1 MYNHKAYLKKELANK
16 IEKRDFLKA
25 YISEIMDN
33 CSNEEEKE
41 LYLNHP
47 LFQKKLKLLEGTEK
61 AIVNLTKKIEKIE
74 N

>member
-25 YISEIMDN
+25 YISEIMN
-33 CSNEEEKE
+33 SCSNEEEKE
-41 LYLNHP
+41 WYLNHS
-47 LFQKKLKLLEGTEK
+47 LFQKNLKQLERAEK
-61 AIVNLTKKIEKIE
+61 AIVNLTNEIEQIE

>member
-25 YISEIMDN
+25 YISEIMN
-33 CSNEEEKE
+33 SCSDEEEKKW
-41 LYLNHP
+41 YLNHS
-47 LFQKKLKLLEGTEK
+47 LFQKNLKQLERVEK
-61 AIVNLTKKIEKIE
+61 AIVNLTNEIEQIE

>member
-33 CSNEEEKE
+33 CSDKEEKE
-41 LYLNHP
+41 WYLNHS
-47 LFQKKLKLLEGTEK
+47 LFQKNLKQLERAEK
-61 AIVNLTKKIEKIE
+61 AIVNLTNEIEQIE

>member
-25 YISEIMDN
+25 YISEIMDS
-33 CSNEEEKE
+33 CSDKEEKE
-41 LYLNHP
+41 WYLNHL
-47 LFQKKLKLLEGTEK
+47 LFQKNLKQLERVEK
-61 AIVNLTKKIEKIE
+61 AIVNLTNEIEQIE